1 MLSAKTLGELVGL
14 CKETYSEGKARKVI
28 GCSCV
33 VVKNLWVL
41 LKLSYSLKVRKKMLR
56 EEDGMQLKEIENLF
70 GPFSLPSL
78 FPFPNL
84 AKRKI
89 KFFQRNNKAEKK
101 KMAISNGCKKD
112 ILRGRCR
119 RGWTQ
124 RCWALILVR
133 ILVEELLQTIPLICK
148 SWWSAA
154 TGPYCLSNI
163 NVEDWCH
170 HWNRL
175 DRVDSLVCKLVH
187 RSRGT
192 CRWLSTYRLGD
203 RDFAFAANWVRC
215 LKVL

>member
-119 RGWTQ
+119 RG
-124 RCWALILVR
+124 
-133 ILVEELLQTIPLICK
+133 
-148 SWWSAA
+148 
-154 TGPYCLSNI
+154 
-163 NVEDWCH
+163 
-170 HWNRL
+170 
-175 DRVDSLVCKLVH
+175 
-187 RSRGT
+187 
-192 CRWLSTYRLGD
+192 
-203 RDFAFAANWVRC
+203 
-215 LKVL
+215 